1 MRVLVQRS
9 SPVLWVVVCLVATT
23 SVAISVDVL
32 SVDTSD
38 PAIKQFKAKAKN
50 GPQPAAAAAPDELR
64 KAVQG
69 LKVPVLDLTK
79 PPSFPAT
86 SPATQGQAPAPEPAA
101 APSAPKLTV
110 SADETGKNWYS
121 ITREYSNPKVTITI
135 SADLRVQHAP
145 KNFVA
150 SRKNKNTMEIIP
162 SPRRPSKD
170 EDFPAAKVTL
180 YRYPNVPYVID
191 VECSL
196 ESRYVCESKQMLAKL
211 TKSLGLIE
219 AP

>member
-9 SPVLWVVVCLVATT
+9 SPVVWTIVCLVATT

-38 PAIKQFKAKAKN
+38 PAIKQFKAKSGA
-50 GPQPAAAAAPDELR
+50 QPEAVAAPDELH
-64 KAVQG
+64 KAVRG

-79 PPSFPAT
+79 PPSLPAT
-86 SPATQGQAPAPEPAA
+86 HGQAPMAV
-101 APSAPKLTV
+101 PSPPKLTV

-135 SADLRVQHAP
+135 SADLRVQNAP

-170 EDFPAAKVTL
+170 EDFPAARVTL
-180 YRYPNVPYVID
+180 YRFPNVPYVID